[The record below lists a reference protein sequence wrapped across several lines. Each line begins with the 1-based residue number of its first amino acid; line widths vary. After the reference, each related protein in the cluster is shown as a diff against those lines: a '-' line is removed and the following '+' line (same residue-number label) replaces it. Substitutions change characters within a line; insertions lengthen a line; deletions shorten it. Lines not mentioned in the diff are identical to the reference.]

1 VKRRLALVLALA
13 VLVGGCST
21 RAQRLYRRAE
31 AFFGQGKYELAAADY
46 QALLRDSPRDPLADL
61 ALYKL
66 AYLYWEE
73 FHDPTTAVR
82 LYERLVQDYPQSR
95 LVGSALMW
103 MVYVQARQLQDPAAV
118 LHTCREIDRRL
129 PAETRLRASARLEL
143 AGAYQR
149 AGQADAAAA
158 TLKQVLDEFSGQTET
173 STEAYFRLALLY
185 RDALG
190 RPQDA
195 VKMLEALVKA
205 HPDTPA
211 GAKARQALGWEYYAL
226 KSVEEKQR
234 QEELKRLA
242 RVLSGVP
249 ALSAQPHPSLEL
261 LEGLRALL
269 DYAGANAGMPELLA
283 VSGLAFQIAVDW
295 GSPAKTLYFG
305 RNPLPVIAEAWGFSY
320 NAWTFASAQEGLLAL
335 AASLAQNRPVLMLY
349 GARNP
354 RWCLFVGYQPLQQQ
368 VYLLRP
374 GQSRPSV
381 LTTADFAQGWP
392 RSVGAAI
399 FTPLPASG
407 YQFALTQRTAPTSP
421 APRMKSALLRGV
433 LALDQG
439 EVQGAMTGR
448 AAYEALAQRL
458 EACGAGEA
466 ETIQQLA
473 RWAAQAL
480 PLLVQARQA
489 AATAL
494 EAAAPDFPAPQQ
506 PTVREAAK
514 RYAQFADRWQAL
526 ATNIAAAA
534 AATGPTGVWKSLR
547 LEVETLAADE
557 QQTLRALTAAVSG

>member
-1 VKRRLALVLALA
+1 MRRRLALLLALT
-13 VLVGGCST
+13 VLVAGCST

-73 FHDPTTAVR
+73 FHDPATAVR
-82 LYERLVQDYPQSR
+82 LYERLVQDYPQSK

-103 MVYVQARQLQDPAAV
+103 MVYVQARQLQDSEAV
-118 LHTCREIDRRL
+118 LHTCQEIDQRL
-129 PAETRLRASARLEL
+129 PGETRLRASARLEL

-149 AGQADAAAA
+149 AGQVSAAAA
-158 TLKQVLDEFSGQTET
+158 TLKQVLEQFSGQTET

-205 HPDTPA
+205 YPDTPA
-211 GAKARQALGWEYYAL
+211 GAKARQALGWQYYTL
-226 KSVEEKQR
+226 KSAEEKQR

-242 RVLSGVP
+242 RVLPGVP
-249 ALSAQPHPSLEL
+249 ALPKETHPSLEL
-261 LEGLRALL
+261 LAGLQALL
-269 DYAGANAGMPELLA
+269 GYAGASTTMPELLA
-283 VSGLAFQIAVDW
+283 VSGLAFQTAVDW

-354 RWCLFVGYQPLQQQ
+354 HWCLFVGYQPLQQQ
-368 VYLLRP
+368 VYLVQP
-374 GQSRPSV
+374 GQSHPSV
-381 LTTADFAQGWP
+381 VTAAEFAQGWP
-392 RSVGAAI
+392 RSVGAQI

-407 YQFALTQRTAPTSP
+407 CQFALTQRTAPTSP
-421 APRMKSALLRGV
+421 AERIKSALLRGV

-439 EVQGAMTGR
+439 EVQGALAGR

-466 ETIQQLA
+466 EATQQLA

-489 AATAL
+489 AAAAL
-494 EAAAPDFPAPQQ
+494 EAAAPHFPAAQQ
-506 PTVREAAK
+506 PAVQETAK
-514 RYAQFADRWQAL
+514 RYAQFAERWQAL

-534 AATGPTGVWKSLR
+534 AATGPTGNWKSLR
-547 LEVETLAADE
+547 QEVEALGADE
-557 QQTLRALTAAVSG
+557 QQTLRALRAAVSG